1 MNKNF
6 RDLIPHKTVA
16 VARAWERGDLVKI
29 KASTWGGRANDAF
42 GVLVGIVGE
51 NNSNL
56 FPRAFVYDIVHQK
69 IEQIYLYDLELLSS
83 AT

>member
-6 RDLIPHKTVA
+6 RDLTPYETVA
-16 VARAWERGDLVKI
+16 AARAWERGDLVKI
-29 KASTWGGRANDAF
+29 KASTWGGRTNDAF
-42 GVLVGIVGE
+42 GVLVGVVGE

-56 FPRAFVYDIVHQK
+56 FPRAFVYDMVHQK
-69 IEQIYLYDLELLSS
+69 IKQIYLYDLELLSS